1 MAKKVNI
8 KKIIANSPLIDEEE
22 FNKSQKLLKER
33 KKTGAKGVEYNIIPP
48 FTTKRQIR
56 TSKE

>member
-1 MAKKVNI
+1 MVKKINK

-33 KKTGAKGVEYNIIPP
+33 KKTGVKSVEYNIIPP

-56 TSKE
+56 TSEE